1 MTRYLC
7 AHPGHERK
15 GRAQAVDVTAQV
27 RLEREFLPRE
37 SSYLAS
43 TDDVITRVVALRTND
58 PLERISQVRRIL
70 SGTTAPIDAPVVLAA
85 RPGGREP
92 GGRETGDRVPGLYE
106 MDELRRS
113 DPSIATLL
121 DRRLDAS
128 PGVDDVVVLTD
139 AEPGPVVGD
148 PATSA
153 ETSAETMT
161 TTQLERV
168 QQARMLPQGVFPVM
182 ELSARI
188 ADAEP
193 DEDSII
199 QAIRTTPVMG
209 TPLAER
215 TGPWRVVIECPTPVG
230 DQPVQ
235 HRVVFTGLGDHE
247 PAEVLGTPAVGWD
260 LALEDAAMVDLAP
273 PTPSWRAERRLRFT
287 LIAEM
292 AIAALITGLA
302 WASGALAQA
311 VRETPGW
318 LGFAVTIAIA
328 AFAIGLIS
336 LFGRS
341 DAEGNANDTFVL
353 RRHYAS
359 RMQLFSMSAMISA
372 GIFTVALA
380 SAIVPPVL
388 DAEPPVPAPIVTFA
402 AGSRVVTAT
411 VQLEGSDIATDD
423 LVTVEMRQYSAE
435 GAQGVLIGRV
445 TATGN
450 SAGRV
455 LVSEAMALDRGARY
469 MSVLVTI
476 GDRTTSVCSPAGP
489 SGPGCTILSVPPLG
503 AGVVRFVPAELT
515 DVLLEEAVPTASPT
529 LSPSIAPSV
538 LPTPTVSVSPI
549 VAPTISP
556 AATLSP
562 SA

>member
-15 GRAQAVDVTAQV
+15 SRARAVDVTAQV

-37 SSYLAS
+37 ASYLAS
-43 TDDVITRVVALRTND
+43 TDAVIARVIGLGTGD
-58 PLERISQVRRIL
+58 PVDRIAQVRRIL
-70 SGTTAPIDAPVVLAA
+70 TGTTAPIDAPVVLAA
-85 RPGGREP
+85 RSRGREP
-92 GGRETGDRVPGLYE
+92 GDRVPGLYE

-113 DPSIATLL
+113 DTSIAALL
-121 DRRLDAS
+121 DRRVDAT
-128 PGVDDVVVLTD
+128 PGVDDVVVLT
-139 AEPGPVVGD
+139 EGQPGPVV
-148 PATSA
+148 SA
-153 ETSAETMT
+153 SAPSPETMT
-161 TTQLERV
+161 TTQLEQV
-168 QQARMLPQGVFPVM
+168 QQARILPQGVFPVM

-188 ADAEP
+188 ADAQP
-193 DEDSII
+193 DEDSIT
-199 QAIRTTPVMG
+199 QAIRNTPAMG
-209 TPLAER
+209 TPVAER

-230 DQPVQ
+230 DPPLQ

-260 LALEDAAMVDLAP
+260 LALEDAATVDLAP
-273 PTPSWRAERRLRFT
+273 PAPSWRAERRLRFV
-287 LIAEM
+287 LVGEM
-292 AIAALITGLA
+292 VIAALVAVLA

-318 LGFAVTIAIA
+318 LGFAVTLGIA
-328 AFAIGLIS
+328 AFAVGLIS

-359 RMQLFSMSAMISA
+359 RMQLFAVSSMISA
-372 GIFTVALA
+372 GIFTIALA

-411 VQLEGSDIATDD
+411 VQLDGRDIATDD
-423 LVTVEMRQYSAE
+423 LVTVETRQYSAE

-445 TATGN
+445 TATGD

-469 MSVLVTI
+469 MSVLVTV
-476 GDRTTSVCSPAGP
+476 GDRSVGSCSPAGS
-489 SGPGCTILSVPPLG
+489 SGAGCTILSVPPLG
-503 AGVVRFVPAELT
+503 AGVVRFVESEPT
-515 DVLLEEAVPTASPT
+515 DVLFEETVPTASPT

-538 LPTPTVSVSPI
+538 LPTPTVSVSPSG
-549 VAPTISP
+549 VSSISP
-556 AATLSP
+556 TLPVSP
-562 SA
+562 SPT

>member
-43 TDDVITRVVALRTND
+43 TDDVIARVAALGTSD
-58 PLERISQVRRIL
+58 PVDRIVQVRRIL
-70 SGTTAPIDAPVVLAA
+70 TGTTAPIDAPVVLAA
-85 RPGGREP
+85 RSLGREP
-92 GGRETGDRVPGLYE
+92 GDRVPGLYE

-113 DPSIATLL
+113 DPSIAALL
-121 DRRLDAS
+121 DRRLDAT
-128 PGVDDVVVLTD
+128 PGVDDVVVLT
-139 AEPGPVVGD
+139 EGQPGPVVGA
-148 PATSA
+148 PAS
-153 ETSAETMT
+153 SSETMT
-161 TTQLERV
+161 ETQLEQV
-168 QQARMLPQGVFPVM
+168 QQARVLPQGVFPVM

-188 ADAEP
+188 ADAQP
-193 DEDSII
+193 DEASII
-199 QAIRTTPVMG
+199 QAIRGTPAMG

-230 DQPVQ
+230 DPPLQ

-260 LALEDAAMVDLAP
+260 LALEDAASVDLAP
-273 PTPSWRAERRLRFT
+273 PTPSWRAERRLRAV
-287 LIAEM
+287 LVAEM
-292 AIAALITGLA
+292 AIATLVSALA

-318 LGFAVTIAIA
+318 LGFAVTLGIA
-328 AFAIGLIS
+328 AFAVGLIS

-341 DAEGNANDTFVL
+341 DTEGNANDTFVL

-359 RMQLFSMSAMISA
+359 RMQLFATSSMISA

-411 VQLEGSDIATDD
+411 VQLDGRDIATDD
-423 LVTVEMRQYSAE
+423 LVTVETRQYSAE

-445 TATGN
+445 TATGD

-469 MSVLVTI
+469 MSVLVTV
-476 GDRTTSVCSPAGP
+476 GARSVGSCSPAGA
-489 SGPGCTILSVPPLG
+489 SGAGCTVLSVPPLG
-503 AGVVRFVPAELT
+503 AGVVRFVESEPT
-515 DVLLEEAVPTASPT
+515 DVLLEETVPTASPT

-538 LPTPTVSVSPI
+538 LPTPPVSVSPSSI
-549 VAPTISP
+549 PSISP
-556 AATLSP
+556 SLTVSP

>member
-15 GRAQAVDVTAQV
+15 SRARAVDVTAQV

-37 SSYLAS
+37 SSYLVS
-43 TDDVITRVVALRTND
+43 TDDVIARVVALDTGD
-58 PLERISQVRRIL
+58 PVDRIAQVRRIL
-70 SGTTAPIDAPVVLAA
+70 TGTTAPIDAPVVLAA
-85 RPGGREP
+85 RSRGREP
-92 GGRETGDRVPGLYE
+92 GDRVPGLYE

-113 DPSIATLL
+113 DTSIAALL
-121 DRRLDAS
+121 DRRLDAT
-128 PGVDDVVVLTD
+128 PGVDDVVVLT
-139 AEPGPVVGD
+139 EGQPGPVVG
-148 PATSA
+148 ASA
-153 ETSAETMT
+153 PSPETMT
-161 TTQLERV
+161 TTQLEQVQRARV
-168 QQARMLPQGVFPVM
+168 LPQGVFPVM
-182 ELSARI
+182 ELAARI
-188 ADAEP
+188 ADAQP
-193 DEDSII
+193 DEDSIT
-199 QAIRTTPVMG
+199 QAIRSTPAMG
-209 TPLAER
+209 TPVAER
-215 TGPWRVVIECPTPVG
+215 TGPWRVVIECPIPVG
-230 DQPVQ
+230 DPPLQ

-260 LALEDAAMVDLAP
+260 LSLEDAATVDLAP
-273 PTPSWRAERRLRFT
+273 PVPSLRAERRLRFV
-287 LIAEM
+287 LAGEL
-292 AIAALITGLA
+292 AIAALVAVLA

-318 LGFAVTIAIA
+318 LGFAVTLGIA
-328 AFAIGLIS
+328 AFAVGLIS

-359 RMQLFSMSAMISA
+359 RMQLFAVSSMISA

-388 DAEPPVPAPIVTFA
+388 DAEPPVPAPTVTFA

-411 VQLEGSDIATDD
+411 VQLDGRDIATDD
-423 LVTVEMRQYSAE
+423 LVTVETRQYSAE

-445 TATGN
+445 TATGD

-469 MSVLVTI
+469 MSVLVTV
-476 GDRTTSVCSPAGP
+476 GDRSVGSCSPAGS
-489 SGPGCTILSVPPLG
+489 SGAGCTILAVPPLG
-503 AGVVRFVPAELT
+503 AGVVRFVESEPT
-515 DVLLEEAVPTASPT
+515 DVLFEETVPTASPT

-538 LPTPTVSVSPI
+538 LPTPTVSVSPSG
-549 VAPTISP
+549 VSSISP
-556 AATLSP
+556 TVSP
-562 SA
+562 S

>member
-43 TDDVITRVVALRTND
+43 TDDVIARVAALDTSD
-58 PLERISQVRRIL
+58 PVDRIVQVRRIL
-70 SGTTAPIDAPVVLAA
+70 TGTTAPIDAPVVLAA
-85 RPGGREP
+85 RSLGHEP
-92 GGRETGDRVPGLYE
+92 GERVPGLYE
-106 MDELRRS
+106 MDELRRT
-113 DPSIATLL
+113 DPSIAALL
-121 DRRLDAS
+121 DRRLDAT

-139 AEPGPVVGD
+139 GEPGPAVGESF
-148 PATSA
+148 PSS
-153 ETSAETMT
+153 ETLTA
-161 TTQLERV
+161 TQLEQV
-168 QQARMLPQGVFPVM
+168 QQARVLPQGVFGVM

-188 ADAEP
+188 ADAQP
-193 DEDSII
+193 DETSII
-199 QAIRTTPVMG
+199 HAIRNAPAMG
-209 TPLAER
+209 TPVAER

-230 DQPVQ
+230 DPPLQ

-260 LALEDAAMVDLAP
+260 LALEDAASADLAP
-273 PTPSWRAERRLRFT
+273 PAPSWRAERRLRFVLVT
-287 LIAEM
+287 EM
-292 AIAALITGLA
+292 AIAAFVVALA

-318 LGFAVTIAIA
+318 LGFAVTLGIA
-328 AFAIGLIS
+328 AFAVGSIS

-341 DAEGNANDTFVL
+341 DTEGNANDTFVL

-359 RMQLFSMSAMISA
+359 RMQLFAASSMISA
-372 GIFTVALA
+372 GLFTVALA

-411 VQLEGSDIATDD
+411 VQLDGRDIATDD
-423 LVTVEMRQYSAE
+423 LVTVETRQYSAE
-435 GAQGVLIGRV
+435 EAQGVLIGRV
-445 TATGN
+445 TATGD

-455 LVSEAMALDRGARY
+455 LVSETMALDRGARY

-476 GDRTTSVCSPAGP
+476 GERSVASCSPAGS
-489 SGPGCTILSVPPLG
+489 SGPGCTVLSVPPLG
-503 AGVVRFVPAELT
+503 AGVVRFVESEPT
-515 DVLLEEAVPTASPT
+515 DVLLEETVPSASPT
-529 LSPSIAPSV
+529 LSPSISPSV
-538 LPTPTVSVSPI
+538 LPTPSASVSPSTI
-549 VAPTISP
+549 DPALTVSPT
-556 AATLSP
+556 A
-562 SA
+562 